1 MASTVNGK
9 ARVKCVAN
17 NTKTRSRSDSSSRG
31 STLINVDAPSSPG
44 TRARMLHM
52 KKELSEGLSDSSPNY
67 SPVPG
72 QGLEDDEYFHRLD
85 PNRESSQFKAHRSKS
100 EGKLHS
106 LDYKSV
112 KLAKRESLKAQ
123 KKNYRREKKRATK
136 ELLSSLKDPSVV
148 VLSGWLKVRGT
159 LKGWTKLWCV
169 LKPGLLLIYK
179 SSKHGQWVGTVLL
192 NSCDLIERP
201 SRKDGFC
208 FKVFHP
214 LDQSIWATRGPK
226 GESMGSIT
234 IPLPSNYLIFRAPSE
249 ADGKCWMD
257 ALELSLRC
265 SSLLMRSMKE
275 HDAGTAADT
284 SSGDL
289 TQQLQSFLN
298 SAKGMNESEIE
309 NKHFR
314 DQGLDEPEHDD
325 DDKENEVEK
334 EKESDSEGSEEDDD
348 IEEMPEVPQTETNY
362 VPENKEDLG
371 QEFNQVDTIADENK
385 SIVWMLIK
393 QVRPGMD
400 LSKVVLPTFILEPRS
415 WLDKLSDYCYHADFL
430 SRAVKERDPFSR
442 MKQILRWY
450 LSGFYK
456 KPKGAKK
463 PYNPILGETF
473 RCMWPIPST
482 GSKTFYIAEQVSH
495 HPPISA
501 FYVSNR
507 ADGFCISGS
516 ILAKSKFY
524 GNSIAAILDGT
535 AKLSLI
541 TRGEDYLVTMPYA
554 YCKGILYGTLTM
566 EYGGK
571 VSIECEKTGYKTDL
585 EFKLK
590 PLLGSSD
597 SVNHIVG
604 KVKLGKETI
613 ATIDGRWDDEVYIKD
628 KRTGESELFWHVT
641 DEVMKSR
648 LKRHKPQWDE
658 MGEFES
664 QKLWIHVTEAINKGD
679 QVDATKEKTILEEAQ
694 RQATR
699 ERKAKRQEW
708 LPRLFEQDVITGEWL
723 YKHADARPWDVRND
737 INQYE
742 SNGIIRT
749 KTKHRTPMVRTTS
762 IISLAPNDIIG
773 RRDSK
778 LRQSTRRAGHVSHT
792 RTSLSLR
799 PINGAV
805 SGESECSTPDLE
817 HHSGSSDGDD
827 HSSNKSSSVNRRT
840 SSDILQA
847 IRPIQESQQHT
858 SDQLKTIS
866 HQLLT
871 VARYQE
877 ENQAMFGLRSKD
889 WFLLCVVLVTQVLLN
904 YFMK

>member
-1 MASTVNGK
+1 MSGAYSGTNILPPV
-9 ARVKCVAN
+9 
-17 NTKTRSRSDSSSRG
+17 
-31 STLINVDAPSSPG
+31 INVDSFRRSPG
-44 TRARMLHM
+44 SKARMLHM
-52 KKELSEGLSDSSPNY
+52 KKDHGGDALSDSSPNY

-72 QGLEDDEYFHRLD
+72 QGTEDEEYFNRLD
-85 PNRESSQFKAHRSKS
+85 PNRESSFKAHRSKS

-136 ELLSSLKDPSVV
+136 ELLSTLKDPSVV

-169 LKPGLLLIYK
+169 LKPGLILIYK

-192 NSCDLIERP
+192 NTCDLIERP

-249 ADGKCWMD
+249 QDGKTWMD

-265 SSLLMRSMKE
+265 SNLLMRSMKE
-275 HDAGTAADT
+275 HDSSTGGDT
-284 SSGDL
+284 SGDL
-289 TQQLQSFLN
+289 SQQLQSFLHG
-298 SAKGMNESEIE
+298 AKGMNESEIE
-309 NKHFR
+309 NVHFK

-325 DDKENEVEK
+325 DDKENELEK
-334 EKESDSEGSEEDDD
+334 EKESESDITEEEDE
-348 IEEMPEVPQTETNY
+348 IEEMQDMTHVETNY
-362 VPENKEDLG
+362 VPENREDLG

-415 WLDKLSDYCYHADFL
+415 WLDKLSDYCYHADYV
-430 SRAVKERDPFSR
+430 SKAVKEHDPFSR
-442 MKQILRWY
+442 MKQVLRWY
-450 LSGFYK
+450 LAGFYK

-473 RCMWPIPST
+473 RCMWPTPTT
-482 GSKTFYIAEQVSH
+482 GSKTYYIAEQVSH

-507 ADGFCISGS
+507 RDGFCISGS

-535 AKLSLI
+535 AKLSMI
-541 TRGEDYLVTMPYA
+541 TRGEDYLITMPYA

-571 VSIECEKTGYKTDL
+571 IAIECEKTGYKVDM

-604 KVKLGKETI
+604 KIKLGKETI
-613 ATIDGRWDDEVYIKD
+613 ANIDGRWDGEVYLKD
-628 KRTGESELFWHVT
+628 KRTGETELFWNVT
-641 DEVMKSR
+641 DEVMRSR
-648 LKRHKPQWDE
+648 LKRHLPCWDE
-658 MGEFES
+658 MGECES
-664 QKLWIHVTEAINKGD
+664 PKLWIHVTEAINKGD
-679 QVDATKEKTILEEAQ
+679 QVEATKEKTILEEAQ

-708 LPRLFEQDVITGEWL
+708 APKLFEQDDITGEWL
-723 YKHADARPWDVRND
+723 YRHADTRPWDVHND
-737 INQYE
+737 IQQYE
-742 SNGIIRT
+742 YSGIFRT

-762 IISLAPNDIIG
+762 IVSLAPLSPTSGLG

-778 LRQSTRRAGHVSHT
+778 IRPSTRGRPGGAPHS
-792 RTSLSLR
+792 RTTMSLR
-799 PINGAV
+799 PVGAG
-805 SGESECSTPDLE
+805 SGESECSTPDIE
-817 HHSGSSDGDD
+817 HHTESSEGDD
-827 HSSNKSSSVNRRT
+827 HSSNKSSSKSART
-840 SSDILQA
+840 TSNILQA
-847 IRPIQESQQHT
+847 IRPIQEGQQQNT
-858 SDQLKTIS
+858 EQLKVVS

-871 VARYQE
+871 ITRYHE
-877 ENQAMFGLRSKD
+877 DNQVMFGLRSKD
-889 WFLLCVVLVTQVLLN
+889 WFLLCIVLLTQVLLN

>member
-1 MASTVNGK
+1 MEVYDTHDK
-9 ARVKCVAN
+9 EVADIVSGAYSGTCN
-17 NTKTRSRSDSSSRG
+17 PPV
-31 STLINVDAPSSPG
+31 INVDYSASRSPVS
-44 TRARMLHM
+44 RSKMPHVR
-52 KKELSEGLSDSSPNY
+52 KEQGDGLSDSSPNY

-72 QGLEDDEYFHRLD
+72 QGTEDDEYFNRLD
-85 PNRESSQFKAHRSKS
+85 PNRESSFKAQRSKS

-106 LDYKSV
+106 LDYKSS

-136 ELLSSLKDPSVV
+136 ELLSTLKDPSVV

-169 LKPGLLLIYK
+169 LKPGILLIYK

-192 NSCDLIERP
+192 NTCDVLERP

-208 FKVFHP
+208 FKLFHP

-234 IPLPSNYLIFRAPSE
+234 IPLPSNYLIFRALSE

-275 HDAGTAADT
+275 HDMSGTT
-284 SSGDL
+284 GETGSDL
-289 TQQLQSFLN
+289 TQQLQTFLHT
-298 SAKGMNESEIE
+298 AREMNESEIE
-309 NKHFR
+309 NKHFK
-314 DQGLDEPEHDD
+314 DVGLDEPDQDEGDKD
-325 DDKENEVEK
+325 GDKDKE
-334 EKESDSEGSEEDDD
+334 SETDASEEDDEVEELQD
-348 IEEMPEVPQTETNY
+348 IAHVETTY
-362 VPENKEDLG
+362 VSENKEELG
-371 QEFNQVDTIADENK
+371 QEFNQTDTIADENK

-400 LSKVVLPTFILEPRS
+400 LSRVLLHLLIYKLRMLLKLQCIFVV
-415 WLDKLSDYCYHADFL
+415 CH
-430 SRAVKERDPFSR
+430 RAVKDNDAFSR
-442 MKQILRWY
+442 MKQVLRWY

-473 RCMWPIPST
+473 RCMWPHPTT
-482 GSKTFYIAEQVSH
+482 GSKTYYMSEQVSH

-501 FYVSNR
+501 FHVSNR
-507 ADGFCISGS
+507 KDGFCVSGS

-571 VSIECEKTGYKTDL
+571 VSVECEKTGYRTEM

-597 SVNHIVG
+597 NVNHIVG
-604 KVKLGKETI
+604 KIKLGKETI
-613 ATIDGRWDDEVYIKD
+613 ATIDGKWDGEVYIKD
-628 KRTGESELFWHVT
+628 KRTGETELFWNVT
-641 DEVMKSR
+641 DDVRKSR
-648 LKRHKPQWDE
+648 LKRYIPNWDE
-658 MGEFES
+658 MGEIES

-679 QVDATKEKTILEEAQ
+679 QVEATKEKTILEEAQ
-694 RQATR
+694 RQAKN

-708 LPRLFEQDVITGEWL
+708 LPRLFEQDDITGEWL
-723 YKHADARPWDVRND
+723 YKHADARPWDAMND
-737 INQYE
+737 IQQYE
-742 SNGIIRT
+742 YGGIIQT

-762 IISLAPNDIIG
+762 IISLAPSSRLG
-773 RRDSK
+773 RRESK
-778 LRQSTRRAGHVSHT
+778 RDHVKHNKHT
-792 RTSLSLR
+792 RTTMSLR
-799 PINGAV
+799 PISNSH
-805 SGESECSTPDLE
+805 SGDSDGSTPD
-817 HHSGSSDGDD
+817 HHSESSDNDE
-827 HSSNKSSSVNRRT
+827 HSSNKSSTKGSHNT
-840 SSDILQA
+840 SNILNA
-847 IRPIQESQQHT
+847 IQPLHESQQQCT
-858 SDQLKTIS
+858 DQLKVIS

-871 VARYQE
+871 IARHQE
-877 ENQAMFGLRSKD
+877 ENQFMFGLRSKD
-889 WFLLCVVLVTQVLLN
+889 WLLLCIVLLTQVLLN
-904 YFMK
+904 YFLKQNE